1 MKTRRRSSTKK
12 QKSMTIPDL
21 KRAFDQMEKKAAH
34 LNHGTMAEKVKE
46 FQRHWK
52 SIFGREVSKSAAEAY
67 LAVKKSEK
75 KGTRKMRGGALLAG
89 APLDF
94 QMRPGSDGPPFSGGI
109 YPTYVTSGLTDIN
122 NLASECGPKDVPIV
136 LPEGLGSNKV
146 GGGTIP
152 TTFYQDLQTAYQGG
166 QLPPSPAAE
175 ARTWNYK

>member
-12 QKSMTIPDL
+12 QKGMTIPDL
-21 KRAFDQMEKKAAH
+21 KRAFDLIEKKVAGISQ
-34 LNHGTMAEKVKE
+34 GTMAEKVKE
-46 FQRHWK
+46 FQKHWK
-52 SIFGREVSKSAAEAY
+52 SVFGRDVSKPAAEAY
-67 LAVKKSEK
+67 LAVKK

-94 QMRPGSDGPPFSGGI
+94 QTRPGSDSGGV
-109 YPTYVTSGLTDIN
+109 YPAYVTSGLTDIN
-122 NLASECGPKDVPIV
+122 NPGCGIKDSGVL

-152 TTFYQDLQTAYQGG
+152 SSVFQDLQTAYQGRR
-166 QLPPSPAAE
+166 LPPSPAPE

>member
-12 QKSMTIPDL
+12 QKSMTIPEL
-21 KRAFDQMEKKAAH
+21 KRAFDELEKRVT
-34 LNHGTMAEKVKE
+34 NIVQGTMAEKVKE
-46 FQRHWK
+46 FQSHWK
-52 SIFGREVSKSAAEAY
+52 SIFGRDVSKPAAEAY
-67 LAVKKSEK
+67 LAVKKSEKK

-109 YPTYVTSGLTDIN
+109 YPAYVTSGLPDIN
-122 NLASECGPKDVPIV
+122 NPGCGIKDSGVL

-152 TTFYQDLQTAYQGG
+152 TSVYQDLQTAYKG
-166 QLPPSPAAE
+166 QQMPPSPAPE
-175 ARTWNYK
+175 ARTWTYK